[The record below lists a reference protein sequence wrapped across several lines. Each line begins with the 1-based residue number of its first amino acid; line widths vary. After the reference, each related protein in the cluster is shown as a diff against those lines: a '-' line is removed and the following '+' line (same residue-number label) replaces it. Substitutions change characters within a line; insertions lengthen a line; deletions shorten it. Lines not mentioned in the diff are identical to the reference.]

1 MRPMNLWRKLFFSI
15 YYLRKPP
22 WDTGLTPPEVE
33 EFVQNNPPGRALDLG
48 CGTGTNVIYLAQH
61 GWQAIGVDFV
71 EKAIRLARRKAHQ
84 AGVEAKF
91 FFDDVTRL
99 SEIGGQFELVLD
111 IGCFHSLSE
120 RAKRVYVANLS
131 RLIVP
136 HGIFLLYGFTDHQN
150 SGDVGLNSDDLKL
163 LSDHLQ
169 LLDRRTGKDGNHTSA
184 WLTYRLPVDASST
197 Q

>member
-15 YYLRKPP
+15 YYLRNPP

-48 CGTGTNVIYLAQH
+48 CGSGTNVIYLAQH

-71 EKAIRLARRKAHQ
+71 EKAIRLARGKAHQ
-84 AGVEAKF
+84 AGVEATF
-91 FFDDVTRL
+91 YFDDVTRL
-99 SEIGGQFELVLD
+99 REIESQFDLVLD

-120 RAKRVYVANLS
+120 RAKGVYVANLS
-131 RLIVP
+131 RLLVP
-136 HGIFLLYGFTDHQN
+136 NGIFLLYGFINHQN
-150 SGDVGLNSDDLKL
+150 GGNVGLNEGDLKL
-163 LSDHLQ
+163 LSEHLQ
-169 LLDRRTGKDGNHTSA
+169 LVDRQTGKDGSHTSA
-184 WLTYRLPVDASST
+184 WLTYRHPLDASLT